1 MKNRALL
8 ACLLLSACAAERE
21 IPNFEIPRARGMALA
36 AVGDFLWALAGLLAI
51 LGLWGLLDLLLS
63 GLALRVRRWR
73 RRGRRPI
80 FRLRPGGAAEGEGA
94 RPLSPMTAAELAAS
108 AHLLV
113 MGFEAARSMQG
124 ALAFAA
130 GLEGAPEGL
139 RERARRA
146 LARLR
151 EGVGPAEAFDGLAVR
166 PEEARLLRTL
176 SALWSAREETVQAA
190 LALFEG
196 QMRRRARLAG
206 EARAALLPFRAVAWV
221 LRLGILAGILAPLLP
236 MVRAGWE
243 ALPGGWALYGL
254 LAAGGVLTD
263 RLIARAIRIFEEA
276 LG

>member
-1 MKNRALL
+1 MRNRALW
-8 ACLLLSACAAERE
+8 ACLLLSACATERE
-21 IPNFEIPRARGMALA
+21 IPGFEIPRARGMTLA
-36 AVGDFLWALAGLLAI
+36 AAGDLLWILVGFLAV

-63 GLALRVRRWR
+63 GLALRFR
-73 RRGRRPI
+73 RRQSRWAWAFPRQRAATGE
-80 FRLRPGGAAEGEGA
+80 PG
-94 RPLSPMTAAELAAS
+94 PLSPMTAAELAAS
-108 AHLLV
+108 AHLLA
-113 MGFEAARSMQG
+113 MGFEATRSMQG

-130 GLEGAPEGL
+130 ELEGAPRGL
-139 RERARRA
+139 RERAQRG
-146 LARLR
+146 LAKLR
-151 EGVGPAEAFDGLAVR
+151 ETGDPMEAFAGLAVR
-166 PEEARLLRTL
+166 PEEARLLRML
-176 SALWSAREETVQAA
+176 STLWSAREETVRAA

-236 MVRAGWE
+236 MARAGWE

-254 LAAGGVLTD
+254 LAAGGILTD